1 MLTGK
6 GHHAQSNS
14 VSDEDVQRDA
24 LSRDALTSVSAQ
36 TPLHG
41 DVVSVSG
48 VVHRLLVDVRSGL
61 RRDRQRDPQTEAS
74 DHARV
79 DQETRDLRIE
89 DVQIAV
95 VNDHSIVVRHHLAR
109 SPSVLVQLSDQ
120 LGATGTTPEVDRV
133 NARSV
138 ADRVRAETD
147 RTAQV
152 VHSVVNVIS
161 TAMPITCTEL
171 SHHRTSSIAPIL
183 RDVVVI
189 VADRHELAV
198 LDGRTAEASSAVPIG
213 RK

>member
-1 MLTGK
+1 
-6 GHHAQSNS
+6 

-36 TPLHG
+36 IPLHG

-61 RRDRQRDPQTEAS
+61 QRDRQRGPLTEAS
-74 DHARV
+74 DHAREER
-79 DQETRDLRIE
+79 ETRDLRIE
-89 DVQIAV
+89 DAQTAV
-95 VNDHSIVVRHHLAR
+95 VNDHSIVVRHHLER

-120 LGATGTTPEVDRV
+120 HGATGITPEVGRV

-138 ADRVRAETD
+138 VDRVRAETD

-161 TAMPITCTEL
+161 TVMLITCTDL

-183 RDVVVI
+183 RDEVVI
-189 VADRHELAV
+189 VADHHELAD
-198 LDGRTAEASSAVPIG
+198 LDGQTAEAFSAVQIG
-213 RK
+213 RR